1 MATNSISS
9 SASTAQ
15 AALQIRPKN
24 PAEQQ
29 TRSAEEAAAFTR
41 TQQQQVNQSQ
51 QAAPVTNDRGQTTG
65 RIVNVTA

>member
-9 SASTAQ
+9 SAS
-15 AALQIRPKN
+15 AAHASLQIRPKN

-29 TRSAEEAAAFTR
+29 TRSATEAAAFSQT
-41 TQQQQVNQSQ
+41 QQQVNQAQ